1 MTKRAVVGF
10 LLGLFGVVGIA
21 VAADPSGTW
30 KVTSK
35 FKDKEIEQTLKI
47 EVKDGKVTGT
57 ISGGK
62 DKEGTKIE
70 DGKFK
75 DNEISFTVTRE
86 GKNNN
91 KFVTKYTGK
100 VSDDNIK
107 GEAVTDFNGKE
118 FKRAWQAKREKA
130 KD

>member
-1 MTKRAVVGF
+1 MTKRVVVGF
-10 LLGLFGVVGIA
+10 VLGLFGVVGIA

-57 ISGGK
+57 LSGGK
-62 DKEGTKIE
+62 DKEGAKIE

-75 DNEISFTVTRE
+75 DGQLSFTVTRE
-86 GKNNN
+86 RKGN

-100 VSDDNIK
+100 VTDDGIK
-107 GEAVTDFNGKE
+107 GEAVSEFNGKE
-118 FKRAWQAKREKA
+118 FKREWEAKKA